1 MRGHAIVSSDYAI
14 KVINLIYPNSL
25 ERVIAEREKQIVI
38 AKQISK
44 SGEQLWNTSM
54 HEWVP

>member
-25 ERVIAEREKQIVI
+25 EHVIAEREKQIVI
-38 AKQISK
+38 AKKISK
-44 SGEQLWNTSM
+44 SGEQL
-54 HEWVP
+54 

>member
-25 ERVIAEREKQIVI
+25 EHVIAEREKQIFL

-44 SGEQLWNTSM
+44 TGEKR
-54 HEWVP
+54 